1 MACYRRGK
9 KGGKPKGKPDYKP
22 AKPLEEQ
29 CREEIGELEADFRA
43 RLTREKDRK
52 EHVTET
58 MFWVCIYGAT
68 QGDKLA
74 FLKKYGLDRLDDR
87 YISIRDFDR
96 ALEKY
101 IANESRSGRDGHK
114 R

>member
-1 MACYRRGK
+1 MACYKRGK
-9 KGGKPKGKPDYKP
+9 SGGKPKGKPDYKP

-29 CREEIGELEADFRA
+29 CQEEIGELEAAFRQ
-43 RLTREKDRK
+43 RLTKEKKRK
-52 EHVTET
+52 ERATET
-58 MFWVCIYGAT
+58 EFWFCVFGAT

-74 FLKKYGLDRLDDR
+74 FLKKWGLEHLDDK

-96 ALEKY
+96 ALDRC
-101 IANESRSGRDGHK
+101 IAKLRTGRDSHK